1 MSSIPRL
8 AKNGANTQLI
18 VDDKTFL
25 ILGGELSNS
34 AASSPAYMARVW
46 PRLRAMNLNT
56 MLAPVSW
63 QLIEP
68 NEGRFNFSSVD
79 ALLAGARRNHLHLV
93 LLWFGAWKN
102 SMSSYAPSWV
112 RRDEARFPRAMLPD
126 GNGEEI
132 LSAFS
137 PAILDADRRA
147 FTALLTHLNA
157 VDRVQG
163 TVLMVQVENEIGMLP
178 TARDHSPLADRAFA
192 EVAPQ
197 ALTEYLA
204 AHHATL
210 KPRPSDAK
218 CPTAG
223 LPANIQA
230 ADRCRT

>member
-1 MSSIPRL
+1 MP
-8 AKNGANTQLI
+8 NPQL
-18 VDDKTFL
+18 VRRGEAVQLVVHGKPFL

-34 AASSPAYMARVW
+34 AASSPAYMAPVW

-68 NEGRFNFSSVD
+68 SEGRFDFSSVD

-137 PAILDADRRA
+137 PAYSTPIDA
-147 FTALLTHLNA
+147 
-157 VDRVQG
+157 
-163 TVLMVQVENEIGMLP
+163 P
-178 TARDHSPLADRAFA
+178 SPL
-192 EVAPQ
+192 
-197 ALTEYLA
+197 
-204 AHHATL
+204 
-210 KPRPSDAK
+210 S
-218 CPTAG
+218 
-223 LPANIQA
+223 
-230 ADRCRT
+230 